1 MSEHEQYEELS
12 ILAAIGAATEEETA
26 QLESHL
32 AGCSPCRDAHRE
44 YLQAAAML
52 PYGLEP
58 VQPPA
63 EVKLAIFETIEATKV
78 RPFEKPKR
86 MNPVWWLATAATF
99 FIAMFLWS
107 ELRLRALRERVNEL
121 VTARQHLDSEKNLIN
136 SRAEKLQAQ
145 LDAMAAASTRSIQ
158 LSGQEAQPSA
168 SARVFLDAPNR
179 RAFVFFHGLPQN
191 SGDQSYQLWIIRS
204 DQPAPIGVGVFDVSP
219 SGEGRISLENLPVDT
234 DIKAFAVTLEPRGG
248 VPAPTT
254 PLVLLG
260 GTS

>member
-1 MSEHEQYEELS
+1 MSEHEEYEELS
-12 ILAAIGAATEEETA
+12 TLVAVGAATEDETR

-63 EVKLAIFETIEATKV
+63 EAKRAIFETIEASKV
-78 RPFEKPKR
+78 RPFVKPKR

-99 FIAMFLWS
+99 FIALFLWS
-107 ELRLRALRERVNEL
+107 ELRLRALRERVSEL
-121 VTARQHLDSEKNLIN
+121 VTAQSHLDSEKDMIN
-136 SRAEKLQAQ
+136 ARAEKLQAQ

-168 SARVFLDAPNR
+168 SARVFLDSPRR
-179 RAFVFFHGLPQN
+179 RAFVFFHGLPKNN
-191 SGDQSYQLWIIRS
+191 SDQSYQLWIIRS
-204 DQPAPIGVGVFDVSP
+204 DQPAPVGVGIFDVTEA
-219 SGEGRISLENLPVDT
+219 GEGRISLENLPLDT
-234 DIKAFAVTLEPRGG
+234 EIKAFAVTLEPRGG
-248 VPAPTT
+248 APAPTST
-254 PLVLLG
+254 PILVG